1 MKCASSEGLIYAVVR
16 NKTAAG
22 NAVMHRFRLSL
33 DVCRFAE
40 GRAKYTH
47 VSKVFQF
54 RQRLSREISHG
65 RINLKRGPWK
75 SPILKAKCMAAEVHI
90 LNSHN
95 LDSHCCCFDPESSKS
110 VPMQPRNLFAS
121 RPVCSQWRRQQGPL
135 RWILVWMWQLLQEH
149 GLDPS
154 FIGVKHEDEEVQ
166 DSASDFKTTAQKIL
180 RGKRRQMMLWPMLG
194 PISVPEALLVC
205 WQRHER
211 SLLASCIVVAKTR
224 HFDKKI
230 STFHFQARHL
240 QHSRI
245 LARVSFGCKNRES
258 KNRDATL
265 GLA

>member
-40 GRAKYTH
+40 GHAKYTH

-75 SPILKAKCMAAEVHI
+75 SPILKTKCMAAEVHI